1 MWTAIWRWVAFVLIV
16 DVAAGA
22 KLLLVSPWFP
32 PARNRGMVFRL
43 VVWLIFLS
51 GVAAWGFFIFLAKIH
66 GD

>member
-1 MWTAIWRWVAFVLIV
+1 VWIAYRRWVAFVLIV

-22 KLLLVSPWFP
+22 KFLPVSPWFP

-43 VVWLIFLS
+43 VVWLIFLA
-51 GVAAWGFFIFLAKIH
+51 GVAAWGFFIFLGKIH